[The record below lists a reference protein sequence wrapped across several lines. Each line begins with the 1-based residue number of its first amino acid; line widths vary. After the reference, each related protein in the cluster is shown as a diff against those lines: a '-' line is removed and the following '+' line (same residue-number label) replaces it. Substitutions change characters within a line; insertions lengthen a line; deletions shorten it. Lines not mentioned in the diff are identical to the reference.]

1 MHRVPGRVDHLASG
15 LKMEK
20 GIGPDS
26 GRIDLDSGRIN
37 LDRVPINLDSEWINL
52 DSGRID
58 LDNFAPLWVIILL
71 PAVLVIPHHFGFEDG
86 AAVSDDIGVEDALG
100 TLSVC
105 TVAVAIRFPPVVT

>member
-37 LDRVPINLDSEWINL
+37 LANL
-52 DSGRID
+52 
-58 LDNFAPLWVIILL
+58 APLLVIILL
-71 PAVLVIPHHFGFEDG
+71 PAVLVIPHHFGGEDG

>member
-1 MHRVPGRVDHLASG
+1 MHGEPVRIDHLANG

-20 GIGPDS
+20 RINLYCARIDLDTGWIDFHS
-26 GRIDLDSGRIN
+26 GRIDIDKGQIDLDSGRIN
-37 LDRVPINLDSEWINL
+37 LANL
-52 DSGRID
+52 
-58 LDNFAPLWVIILL
+58 APLLVIILL
-71 PAVLVIPHHFGFEDG
+71 PAVLVIPHHFGGEDG